1 MTDHR
6 SANNRALICYG
17 EVIGA
22 AQNKHEPGIGVTG
35 EQGVSAAVTLVLAVV
50 CGLAVA
56 NIYFAQPI
64 LDVLA
69 RALHT
74 TEGTVT
80 LVVTLTQIG
89 YAAGLVLVLPLG
101 DMLENRALASR
112 MVLVTAVVLAAAGAS
127 PNLVVLGLTSVV
139 AHILLPFAA
148 ALTPAASRGRIVGRI
163 GSGITLGVLLA
174 RTMSSLVTDL
184 WGWRTI
190 FFISAGLMV
199 LSSLLL
205 RVMLPTRTPAPAHY
219 SRALVSLVDLVRSY
233 PVLRV
238 RTVCQSLLFAG
249 FSAYWTA
256 IAYELIGHHHF
267 SQAGVGLFALVGA
280 TGAIALPISGWLADR
295 GYSRVLF
302 PTALAI
308 ATVAML
314 VACLGQHQV
323 VLLGLGGVLLD
334 LGMAGHQVPSQRR
347 IFELRPAA
355 RASINGLFMGSVFGG
370 GAVGSALAGILY
382 RHDGWTGVS
391 LAAAALPALGLLLT
405 IASPAGDVR
414 RPTTPVPQTLV

>member
-1 MTDHR
+1 
-6 SANNRALICYG
+6 
-17 EVIGA
+17 
-22 AQNKHEPGIGVTG
+22 VTG

-127 PNLVVLGLTSVV
+127 PNLSVFLVASVVLGLTSVV

-184 WGWRTI
+184 WGWRAI
-190 FFISAGLMV
+190 FFISAGVMV

-205 RVMLPTRTPAPAHY
+205 RVMLPTRKPAPARY
-219 SRALVSLVDLVRSY
+219 SRVMVSLVDLIRSY

-238 RTVCQSLLFAG
+238 RTICQSLLFAG

-256 IAYELIGHHHF
+256 IAYELINHHHF

-308 ATVAML
+308 ATVAMI

-370 GAVGSALAGILY
+370 GAVGSALAGVLY
-382 RHDGWTGVS
+382 RSYGWTGVTI
-391 LAAAALPALGLLLT
+391 AAAVLPALGLLLT
-405 IASPAGDVR
+405 ILSPAGDVR
-414 RPTTPVPQTLV
+414 HPTEQAQRTAATTEHTAAATAEDSARS